1 MFGKHFQ
8 INDTSLSLI
17 DEIGRHMPGGFF
29 IYKSQTGELIYA
41 NRSTWEIY
49 GCKTLEEFRE
59 YTGFN
64 FKGMIH
70 PDDYVHVSGVIFRQI
85 EESSESLDHVEY
97 RIVKKDGTVR
107 WVDDFGH
114 YTETDAYGGLYYVF
128 ISDIT
133 EKKEM
138 EQRRIEEQIEASR
151 VAAKQQELEERLL
164 LQEKLL
170 AQEHLRAQEK
180 QLITALA
187 SDYWSVYYIELD
199 TDSGICYQA
208 HTDIDDGYQV
218 GDRFPYL
225 ETFISYC
232 NRYVCPQYRD
242 EFLKFIQ
249 PDSIRE
255 GLKEQ
260 RVISFRYLVSRHGK
274 EFYEMVRFAG
284 VRHPEDR
291 DDHVVHAVGGCFTN
305 VDAETR
311 KSLEQNQ
318 ILSDALVA
326 AQEASKAKT
335 SFLSNMS
342 HEIRTPMNAIIGLGN
357 IALSDPALAP
367 KTREQLEKIGTSAH
381 HLLDLINDIL
391 DMSRIESGRM
401 VLRNEEFS
409 FPTLLQSLENAVAS
423 TIKEKELDYHVEV
436 DPEIATY
443 YIGDN
448 TKLRQILLNVI
459 ANAAKFTPKGGRVDF
474 RVKRLASFQGKTT
487 LRFTVSDTGIGI
499 SEEFLPHVFDAF
511 AQEDSTVANKY
522 GSSGLGMAITKN
534 LVTMMNGNISVA
546 SEKGKGTTF
555 TISLTLVE
563 SVQGENHDQ
572 ENVTTSLAHARVILI
587 DDDPIAL
594 EDAKR
599 ALDGAGASVDICNS
613 GPEAIDAIRL
623 RVARRD
629 AVDLVLVDWRMPG
642 LDGVG
647 TTEKIRKIVG
657 EGTAIIILTAD
668 RYVDNIIE
676 AVEAGAD
683 GFLQKPLSV
692 EKLAHEYHDILF
704 RRKAGQKSK
713 ADLNGRHI
721 LLAEDM
727 DINAEIITMILQQK
741 GITVDRAENGRIA
754 LEKFQASEIG
764 GYDAVLMDMRMPE
777 MDGLEASRHI
787 RELDRLDAKSTPI
800 IALTAN
806 AFDEDVERSLQSG
819 LDAHLSKPVEP
830 AALFEALENL
840 IRD

>member
-70 PDDYVHVSGVIFRQI
+70 PDDYAHVSGVIFRQI

-138 EQRRIEEQIEASR
+138 EQRRVEEQIEASR

-225 ETFISYC
+225 ETFTSYC

-260 RVISFRYLVSRHGK
+260 RVISFRYLVSRRGK

>member
-17 DEIGRHMPGGFF
+17 DEIGRHMPGGFI
-29 IYKSQTGELIYA
+29 IYIAKSGELIYA
-41 NRSTWEIY
+41 NRSAWEIY

-64 FKGMIH
+64 FKGMVH
-70 PDDYVHVSGVIFRQI
+70 PEDYPQVTGVIFRQV

-114 YTETDAYGGLYYVF
+114 YTETDAYGGVYYVF

-225 ETFISYC
+225 KTFTSYC

-423 TIKEKELDYHVEV
+423 TVKEKELEYHVEV

-555 TISLTLVE
+555 TISLTLVD

-572 ENVTTSLAHARVILI
+572 ENVASSLLHARVLLI
-587 DDDPIAL
+587 DEDPIAL

-599 ALDGAGASVDICNS
+599 ALDGAGASVDICSS

-629 AVDLVLVDWRMPG
+629 AVDLVLFGWPMPG
-642 LDGVG
+642 LDGLEM
-647 TTEKIRKIVG
+647 TEKIRKLVG
-657 EGTAIIILTAD
+657 EGTAIIILTAEG
-668 RYVDNIIE
+668 YVDNIIE

-741 GITVDRAENGRIA
+741 GITVGRAENGRIA

-830 AALFEALENL
+830 EALFEALENL